1 MTSLP
6 RRCWVTFS
14 GPTQALK
21 YHWWKRDGGMW
32 RRQQM
37 WSRRWACYH
46 VLHHLL
52 YRDLQYTIL
61 HKTLSVLQKFSGS
74 LEAMIRSANGNA
86 WSLVE
91 VVASSFASYR
101 DVTSYNRQSV
111 SFLKRAQLFASDLCH
126 VLGGRSFSALKGI
139 DKLTMFAD
147 YRVPQVSTKHPSC
160 LVFVGMF
167 EICFP

>member
-1 MTSLP
+1 MEECEGGSRCDQGGEHATMYFTIYCIETSNN
-6 RRCWVTFS
+6 
-14 GPTQALK
+14 
-21 YHWWKRDGGMW
+21 
-32 RRQQM
+32 
-37 WSRRWACYH
+37 
-46 VLHHLL
+46 
-52 YRDLQYTIL
+52 YTIL

-74 LEAMIRSANGNA
+74 LEAMIRLANGDA

-101 DVTSYNRQSV
+101 DITSYNRQSV

-126 VLGGRSFSALKGI
+126 VLGGRSFSALEGI

-147 YRVPQVSTKHPSC
+147 YRVPQVSTKHPSW